1 MNNIDIEIW
10 QQRQVWIDEELE
22 QAERGGHI
30 ISEYV
35 LALFM
40 DMSLA
45 YCAGAWVSVIIMSV
59 TIMDAHFREETLDNN
74 TRMAKLLRDNY
85 EGGNIDWLRKLRNKY
100 VHHNIDNQIINA
112 ENCYCLQGKEIE
124 QDAITAIKMV
134 IKALFQNPFI

>member
-1 MNNIDIEIW
+1 MTVDIDVW

-22 QAERGGHI
+22 QAEKGGHI

-45 YCAGAWVSVIIMSV
+45 YCAGAWVSVIVMSV
-59 TIMDAHFREETLDNN
+59 TIMDAHFREETMDNN
-74 TRMAKLLRDNY
+74 TRTAKLLRDNY
-85 EGGNIDWLRKLRNKY
+85 EGENIDWLRELRNKY
-100 VHHNIDNQIINA
+100 VHHNIDNPVIDT
-112 ENCYCLQGKEIE
+112 EDCFCLQSKKTERE
-124 QDAITAIKMV
+124 ATTAIRMV